1 MTVGIVGAGQ
11 LGRMMALAGLPLG
24 ERFLFLDRDEDSP
37 GAQVAPSL
45 LGAIDD
51 AALLETLA
59 RRCEVVTFDVENL
72 PREAA
77 ERVAAHTRLLPPVDA
92 LATAQDR
99 LLEKTLFNALGIET
113 VAWRAVDSLEELRD
127 AAAALG
133 LPAVLKTRRLGYDG
147 RGQRFIRQQD
157 ELVGAWEALGGVPM
171 TLEAFAPFDEEVSL
185 IGVRN
190 PRGERRHYPL
200 TRNVHWQGILDYS
213 LAPVTRP
220 GLQQQAERSLDR
232 LLEHFA
238 YAGVL
243 TVEFFVVDGQ
253 LLANEMAPRVHNSG
267 HWTLEGAVT
276 SQFENHLRGILDL
289 PLGDTTARGHSAM
302 VNFLGHLP
310 ERAEVLAIEGCH
322 FHDYGKSPRPRR
334 KIGHATVV
342 CAERS
347 ALPGRLE
354 RLRALT
360 GRER

>member
-11 LGRMMALAGLPLG
+11 LGRMMALAGIPLG
-24 ERFLFLDRDEDSP
+24 EHILFLDRDDHSP

-45 LGAIDD
+45 LGDIDD
-51 AALLETLA
+51 PALLATLA
-59 RRCEVVTFDVENL
+59 ERCEIVTFDVENL

-77 ERVAAHTRLLPPVDA
+77 ARVAATTLLLPPLDA

-113 VAWRAVDSLEELRD
+113 VAWRAVESLEQLL
-127 AAAALG
+127 AAAEALG

-147 RGQRFIRQQD
+147 RGQRFIRQRD
-157 ELVGAWEALGGVPM
+157 ELRGAWEALGRGAM
-171 TLEAFAPFDEEVSL
+171 ILEAFAPFDEEVSL

-190 PRGERRHYPL
+190 RRGERRHYPL

-213 LAPVTRP
+213 LAPVERP
-220 GLQQQAERSLDR
+220 ALQREAERCLDR
-232 LLEHFA
+232 LLEHFD

-243 TVEFFVVDGQ
+243 TVEFFVVDGR

-289 PLGDTTARGHSAM
+289 PLGDTSARGYAAM
-302 VNFLGHLP
+302 VNFLGRLP
-310 ERAEVLAIEGCH
+310 ERAAVLAIEGCH
-322 FHDYGKSPRPRR
+322 FHDYGKHPRPRR

-342 CAERS
+342 CAERA
-347 ALPGRLE
+347 ALPARLE
-354 RLRALT
+354 RLRALAE
-360 GRER
+360 RED